1 MNAFISLPF
10 PVPCLIWTLIPLP
23 RQWSVQ
29 RGLHSR
35 TSSGP
40 YRRKVR
46 RQRLPRRL
54 HARAHSKELTSR
66 GEEEIE
72 RYGGDDPR
80 DPPLKSPGVVSVAV
94 PALPT
99 EDPNRVT
106 WDGPDDPTN
115 PQNWS
120 RGYKWFLTLVCIIMT
135 VNVYVT
141 LCYRIRAPTGF

>member
-1 MNAFISLPF
+1 MANSTRSSFTYLERAVSPQSEKTKASST
-10 PVPCLIWTLIPLP
+10 PAPENTL
-23 RQWSVQ
+23 
-29 RGLHSR
+29 
-35 TSSGP
+35 
-40 YRRKVR
+40 
-46 RQRLPRRL
+46 
-54 HARAHSKELTSR
+54 KELTSR

-80 DPPLKSPGVVSVAV
+80 DPPLKSPGAVSVAV

-141 LCYRIRAPTGF
+141 FCYHIRAPTRF

>member
-1 MNAFISLPF
+1 MSHLDVDSSPPTMANSTRSSFTYLERAVSPQSEKTKASST
-10 PVPCLIWTLIPLP
+10 PAPENTL
-23 RQWSVQ
+23 
-29 RGLHSR
+29 
-35 TSSGP
+35 
-40 YRRKVR
+40 
-46 RQRLPRRL
+46 
-54 HARAHSKELTSR
+54 KELTSR

-80 DPPLKSPGVVSVAV
+80 DPPLKSPGAVSVAV

-141 LCYRIRAPTGF
+141 FCYHIRAPTRF

>member
-1 MNAFISLPF
+1 MANSTRSSFTYLERAVSPQSEKTKATAS
-10 PVPCLIWTLIPLP
+10 PVPQNQL
-23 RQWSVQ
+23 
-29 RGLHSR
+29 
-35 TSSGP
+35 
-40 YRRKVR
+40 
-46 RQRLPRRL
+46 
-54 HARAHSKELTSR
+54 KELTSR

-80 DPPLKSPGVVSVAV
+80 DPPLKSPGVVSAV

-99 EDPNRVT
+99 DDPNRVA

-120 RGYKWFLTLVCIIMT
+120 TKYKWFLTLVCIIMT

-141 LCYRIRAPTGF
+141 LGYFILAPTEF

>member
-1 MNAFISLPF
+1 MSHLDVDSSPPTMANSTRSSFTYLERAVSPQSEKTKAST
-10 PVPCLIWTLIPLP
+10 PAPENTL
-23 RQWSVQ
+23 
-29 RGLHSR
+29 
-35 TSSGP
+35 
-40 YRRKVR
+40 
-46 RQRLPRRL
+46 
-54 HARAHSKELTSR
+54 KELTSR

-80 DPPLKSPGVVSVAV
+80 DPPLKSPGAVSVAV

-141 LCYRIRAPTGF
+141 FCYHIRAPTRF